1 MVWVLNISAVRFRA
15 KDPLAR
21 DYYQLRTTCVL
32 ADPELTGCSNNLNPL
47 HIYLTQIHSV
57 LTSQYNTIM
66 PSRYTAESTA
76 SELVDDYANQV
87 KGKVFLITGVS
98 PGGIGAVFAEKIAKA
113 EPSLLI
119 LAGRNS
125 SKVQQTADSITSS
138 NKSVK
143 ARVLNLD
150 LSSLAKARTAAEEV
164 NGWSDVPNIDVLVNN
179 AGIMATEYGKTVDG
193 YETQFGTNHLAPFLF
208 TNMIM
213 GKLLASSAPRVVN
226 VSSDG
231 HRLSWVRFDDHGY
244 QVSYKS
250 R

>member
-1 MVWVLNISAVRFRA
+1 
-15 KDPLAR
+15 
-21 DYYQLRTTCVL
+21 
-32 ADPELTGCSNNLNPL
+32 
-47 HIYLTQIHSV
+47 
-57 LTSQYNTIM
+57 M
-66 PSRYTAESTA
+66 PSKYTAESTA
-76 SELVDDYANQV
+76 SGLVDDYTDQV

-98 PGGIGAVFAEKIAKA
+98 PGGIGAVFAEKIATA

-138 NKSVK
+138 HKSVK
-143 ARVLNLD
+143 VRVLNLD

-164 NGWSDVPNIDVLVNN
+164 NGWSDVPHIDVLVNN

-244 QVSYKS
+244 QVSYDS